1 MDIFTRADLRDL
13 LAEHERPCV
22 SLFMPA
28 HRGGAEED
36 PIRFRKLLGQ
46 AEERLIQHGLR
57 APEAKE
63 FLAPLHS
70 LLEDV
75 SFWPNQ
81 CDGLAVFLAR
91 DFMRIYRLPWR
102 FQEEVEVG
110 GLFQVAPLLPLLHG
124 DGRFFVLAVS
134 QNSVRLFQG
143 TRFTVSPVDLRRFPF
158 SLIGPKGVPPNL
170 AEALLTHDKD
180 EPLTFHTRPTSGGS
194 WGAIFEGHGVGIDDE
209 KDDLLR
215 YFQRI
220 DRGLHDVLRE
230 ERAPLVLAAVEYLQ
244 PIYRDASTYPHLLA
258 KGIEGNPDRLNE
270 KELHDRAWA
279 IVEPQFQ
286 ENVRQ
291 AVALY
296 HQAIAHFHPA
306 LPVRR
311 ATADVNEIIR
321 NRATRTCRTWQRST
335 PCATATRFTHSG
347 GRTCPLAHR
356 WPPSIICRSP
366 STQAN
371 AREVPRGGRPCDTR
385 LGRRIIL
392 SHAVRARTGARIRSG
407 SLRSRPGISPVGPA
421 GCRSPLLEV
430 IPGWLAKW
438 DGWL

>member
-1 MDIFTRADLRDL
+1 MDLFTRADLRAL
-13 LAEHERPCV
+13 LAEHERPCI

-46 AEERLIQHGLR
+46 AEERLIEHGLR
-57 APEAKE
+57 APEARE
-63 FLAPLHS
+63 FLAPLYS

-91 DFMRIYRLPWR
+91 HFVRIYRLPWS
-102 FQEEVEVG
+102 FQEELEVS

-124 DGRFFVLAVS
+124 DSRFYVLALS

-143 TRFTVSPVDLRRFPF
+143 TRFTVSPVDL
-158 SLIGPKGVPPNL
+158 KGVPCNL
-170 AEALLTHDKD
+170 AEALRTHDRD
-180 EPLTFHTRPTSGGS
+180 EVLTFHTRPTSGGS

-230 ERAPLVLAAVEYLQ
+230 ERAPLVLAAVDYFQ
-244 PIYRDASTYPHLLA
+244 PIYRQASTYPHLLA
-258 KGIEGNPDRLNE
+258 KGIEGNPDRLSE

-286 ENVRQ
+286 EDVRQ
-291 AVALY
+291 ALALY

-306 LPVRR
+306 LPARR
-311 ATADVNEIIR
+311 ATADVNEIVPAAYRGQFEILFVALGKHLWGILDPGR
-321 NRATRTCRTWQRST
+321 NEVTLHEQPQPGDEDLSNLAAIQTLRHGNTVYALQGEDMPTGS
-335 PCATATRFTHSG
+335 
-347 GRTCPLAHR
+347 PLAAIYH
-356 WPPSIICRSP
+356 WPLPKHP
-366 STQAN
+366 
-371 AREVPRGGRPCDTR
+371 GKRP
-385 LGRRIIL
+385 
-392 SHAVRARTGARIRSG
+392 
-407 SLRSRPGISPVGPA
+407 
-421 GCRSPLLEV
+421 
-430 IPGWLAKW
+430 
-438 DGWL
+438 

>member
-1 MDIFTRADLRDL
+1 MDLLTRTDLRAL

-46 AEERLIQHGLR
+46 AEERLIKHGLR

-91 DFMRIYRLPWR
+91 DLQRIYRLPWS
-102 FQEEVEVG
+102 FQEELEVG
-110 GLFQVAPLLPLLHG
+110 GLFQVAPLLPLLYG
-124 DGRFFVLAVS
+124 DGRFYVLAVS

-143 TRFTVSPVDLRRFPF
+143 TRFTVSPVDL
-158 SLIGPKGVPPNL
+158 KGVPRNL
-170 AEALLTHDKD
+170 AEALQTHDRD
-180 EPLTFHTRPTSGGS
+180 EVLTFHTRPTSGGS

-215 YFQRI
+215 YFQQI
-220 DRGLHDVLRE
+220 DRGLHEVLRE
-230 ERAPLVLAAVEYLQ
+230 ERAPLVLAAVEYFQ
-244 PIYRDASTYPHLLA
+244 PIYREASTYPHLLA
-258 KGIEGNPDRLNE
+258 KGIEGNPDRLSE

-279 IVEPQFQ
+279 VVAPRFQ

-291 AVALY
+291 AIARY
-296 HQAIAHFHPA
+296 HQAIAQFQPA
-306 LPVRR
+306 IPARR
-311 ATADVNEIIR
+311 ATADVNEIIPAAYRGQFEILFVALGKHLWGILDPGR
-321 NRATRTCRTWQRST
+321 NEVTLHEQPQPGDEDLSNLAAIHTLRHGNTVYALPWEDMPAGS
-335 PCATATRFTHSG
+335 
-347 GRTCPLAHR
+347 PLAGIYHL
-356 WPPSIICRSP
+356 PLPKHP
-366 STQAN
+366 
-371 AREVPRGGRPCDTR
+371 GKRP
-385 LGRRIIL
+385 
-392 SHAVRARTGARIRSG
+392 
-407 SLRSRPGISPVGPA
+407 
-421 GCRSPLLEV
+421 
-430 IPGWLAKW
+430 
-438 DGWL
+438 

>member
-1 MDIFTRADLRDL
+1 MDLFTRADLRAL
-13 LAEHERPCV
+13 LEKHERPCV

-36 PIRFRKLLGQ
+36 PIRFRKLLDQ
-46 AEERLIQHGLR
+46 AQEQLIKQGLR

-63 FLAPLHS
+63 FLAPLRA

-91 DFMRIYRLPWR
+91 DFQRIYRLPWS
-102 FQEEVEVG
+102 FQEELEVG
-110 GLFQVAPLLPLLHG
+110 GAFQVAPLLPLLHG

-180 EPLTFHTRPTSGGS
+180 EPLTFHTRPTSGGT

-220 DRGLHDVLRE
+220 DRGLHEVLRE
-230 ERAPLVLAAVEYLQ
+230 ERAPLVLAAVDYLQ
-244 PIYRDASTYPHLLA
+244 PIYREASTYPHLLA
-258 KGIEGNPDRLNE
+258 KGIEGNPEPLSE

-279 IVEPQFQ
+279 IVGPQFQ
-286 ENVRQ
+286 EDVRQ

-296 HQAIAHFHPA
+296 HQAVAHFQPA
-306 LPVRR
+306 IPARR
-311 ATADVNEIIR
+311 ATADVNEIIPAAYR
-321 NRATRTCRTWQRST
+321 GEFEILFVALGKHLWGVLDPGRGEVTVHDPPQPGDEDLSNLAAIHTLRHGH
-335 PCATATRFTHSG
+335 TAYALRWEDMPTGS
-347 GRTCPLAHR
+347 PLAAIYHL
-356 WPPSIICRSP
+356 PLPKHP
-366 STQAN
+366 
-371 AREVPRGGRPCDTR
+371 GKRP
-385 LGRRIIL
+385 
-392 SHAVRARTGARIRSG
+392 
-407 SLRSRPGISPVGPA
+407 
-421 GCRSPLLEV
+421 
-430 IPGWLAKW
+430 
-438 DGWL
+438 